1 MPIEPAHHAP
11 AMPSARTDRRRL
23 GLAHRAFD
31 RLYPAIRVFHE
42 RVRRNTW
49 FSQITPDAA
58 HAVEAELWL
67 GGAPTYPRDY
77 AFLVEH
83 GIRGVIDIRAEREDD
98 VTFYAAHDVAYARFP
113 VPDVHV
119 PDAATITAAVDWI
132 RARVAEGRAV
142 LVHCAKGRS
151 RSSTVLAAY
160 LVAEHGLEP
169 DTALALMK
177 SKRRLTKL
185 ERRHLR
191 QIEIWAQA
199 RAQGL
204 AVSGVA
210 TGQAPES

>member
-1 MPIEPAHHAP
+1 MSTQAAP
-11 AMPSARTDRRRL
+11 RPQPSPSAAGRDRL

-31 RLYPAIRVFHE
+31 RLYPAIRMFHE

-58 HAVEAELWL
+58 HAISAELWL

-77 AFLVEH
+77 AFLVDR
-83 GIRGVIDIRAEREDD
+83 GIRGVLDIRAEREDD
-98 VTFYAAHDVAYARFP
+98 VAFYAAHDIAYVRLP
-113 VPDVHV
+113 VPDVTV

-132 RARVAEGRAV
+132 RARVAEGRPV

-160 LVAEHGLEP
+160 LVAEHGLNP
-169 DTALALMK
+169 DAALAVMK

-191 QIEIWAQA
+191 QIEAWAHA
-199 RAQGL
+199 RGAGP
-204 AVSGVA
+204 ADG
-210 TGQAPES
+210 